1 MNESVHRIDRNT
13 LYRDGA
19 NGISSREDGMSKGME
34 IGKYRF
40 YPGNHESNS

>member
-1 MNESVHRIDRNT
+1 MSQCYRIDRNT

-40 YPGNHESNS
+40 YPGNHELNN